1 MSTQAFSKTMAYI
14 LRYHC
19 EEFGLIQ
26 DDNGYVDTQEFLKA
40 IKKEHF
46 PKANMSDIRYWVN
59 RDNGR
64 GRKRFEF
71 NDESESKI
79 RACYKY
85 DIM

>member
-1 MSTQAFSKTMAYI
+1 MASPAFSKTMSYI

-19 EEFGLIQ
+19 DEFNLEK
-26 DDNGYVDTQEFLKA
+26 DELGYVDTQEFLEA
-40 IKKEHF
+40 IRRNF
-46 PKANMSDIRYWVN
+46 PKATMKDIRYWVK

-85 DIM
+85 DD

>member
-1 MSTQAFSKTMAYI
+1 MDSPAFSKTMSYI

-19 EEFGLIQ
+19 DEFNLEK
-26 DDNGYVDTQEFLKA
+26 DELGYVDTQEFLEA
-40 IKKEHF
+40 IRRNF
-46 PKANMSDIRYWVN
+46 PKATMKDIRYWVK

-85 DIM
+85 ED